1 MLAWIF
7 TVEGSALLPAV
18 PPGGGRNPGKRA
30 AEVKK
35 GWWIIREL
43 HHQCG
48 TRLWTACT
56 RLISKQIKRHL
67 FY

>member
-7 TVEGSALLPAV
+7 TVEGSALLLAV

-35 GWWIIREL
+35 SLVGYSRIAQLMRHPPVDGL
-43 HHQCG
+43 HS
-48 TRLWTACT
+48 
-56 RLISKQIKRHL
+56 ID
-67 FY
+67 F